1 MTFNSFLANFS
12 LAASGLW
19 TKANKRYNLAMIIIT
34 GGAGMIGSIIAWH
47 LNTKLGRNDLVIVD
61 HITHEA
67 QWQNLVHRQYVEY
80 LDKDQ
85 LFDYLDANDEV
96 EAVIH
101 MGAISATTETN
112 FNKLVEANIHYS
124 QDLWS
129 WCAEQ
134 QVPFLYASSAATYG
148 DGSAGYDDASIK
160 SLRPLNGY
168 GYSKHFFDQWV
179 LKQTPENSPPNWA
192 GFKFFNVYGPNEYH
206 KERMASVA
214 FHTFNQFYE
223 TGSMKLFKGTKTGIK
238 DGEQQRDFV
247 YVKDCAAII
256 AHFLTA
262 AHGKK
267 PAPNGIYNIGTGQAR
282 SFKDLATA
290 VMTSMSKTPNIQ
302 YIDMP
307 EDLRGKYQYFT
318 QAPMEKLRAA
328 GYKVAMTTLEDGV
341 KDYVQNYLMQAD
353 PYC

>member
-1 MTFNSFLANFS
+1 
-12 LAASGLW
+12 
-19 TKANKRYNLAMIIIT
+19 
-34 GGAGMIGSIIAWH
+34 MIGSIIAWH
-47 LNTKLGRNDLVIVD
+47 LNTKLGRDDLVIVD

-80 LDKDQ
+80 LDKEQ
-85 LFDYLDANDEV
+85 LFDYLDGNEEV
-96 EAVIH
+96 DAVIH
-101 MGAISATTETN
+101 MGAISATTERD

-129 WCAEQ
+129 WCAENE
-134 QVPFLYASSAATYG
+134 VPFFYASSAATYG
-148 DGSAGYDDASIK
+148 DGSAGYDDANIDK
-160 SLRPLNGY
+160 LRPLNGY

-179 LKQTPENSPPNWA
+179 LKQTPENSPPAWA

-214 FHTFNQFYE
+214 YHTFNQFGE
-223 TGSMKLFKGTKTGIK
+223 TGTMKLFKGTDNINGSGASIK
-238 DGEQQRDFV
+238 DGEHLRDFV
-247 YVKDCAAII
+247 YVKDAAAIV
-256 AHFLTA
+256 AHFMTV
-262 AHGKK
+262 AHSKK
-267 PAPNGIYNIGTGQAR
+267 PAPNAIYNIGTGSAR
-282 SFKDLATA
+282 SFKDLATN
-290 VMTSMSKTPNIQ
+290 VMESMGKAPHIT

-318 QAPMEKLRAA
+318 QANMIKLRKA
-328 GYKVAMTTLEDGV
+328 GYTTPMTTLEDGV

>member
-1 MTFNSFLANFS
+1 
-12 LAASGLW
+12 
-19 TKANKRYNLAMIIIT
+19 MIVIT

-47 LNTKLGRNDLVIVD
+47 LNSKLGRDDLVIVD

-85 LFDYLDANDEV
+85 LFDFLEDNEQID
-96 EAVIH
+96 AVIH
-101 MGAISATTETN
+101 MGAISATTERD

-124 QDLWS
+124 QDLWG
-129 WCAEQ
+129 WCAENK
-134 QVPFLYASSAATYG
+134 VPLFFASSAATYG
-148 DGSAGYDDASIK
+148 DGSAGYDDTNIDK
-160 SLRPLNGY
+160 LRPLNGY

-179 LKQTPENSPPNWA
+179 LKQTPENSPPAWA

-214 FHTFNQFYE
+214 FHTFNQFSE
-223 TGSMKLFKGTKTGIK
+223 TGTMKLFKGTKVGIK
-238 DGEQQRDFV
+238 DGEQLRDFV
-247 YVKDCAAII
+247 YVKDAASVV
-256 AHFLTA
+256 AHFLTTSISN
-262 AHGKK
+262 K

-282 SFKDLATA
+282 SFKDLSENVIANMGKIPHITY
-290 VMTSMSKTPNIQ
+290 V
-302 YIDMP
+302 DMP
-307 EDLRGKYQYFT
+307 EDLQGKYQYFT
-318 QAPMEKLRAA
+318 QANMTKLRAA
-328 GYKVAMTTLEDGV
+328 GYKSQMASLEDGI